1 MCKNWVY
8 CKIIQWGYVRMNK
21 FAKYNDFFRNGLLIF
36 IVISLILNYKTTPSI
51 AILYGGI
58 FLAAILNDNLRYSK
72 WFNNKK
78 KFMISLI
85 TSLCLC
91 SFLMYMGGG
100 NTIFYSYFLLY
111 DIIVL
116 LDEKSGRIFF
126 IIHLSINILIIS
138 IYLNL
143 FNNIFSLNYWKNN
156 IVNYALY
163 LLMYLVNTFSF
174 MSIKFNI
181 REKARVKK
189 LNNELEEANE
199 KLKDY
204 SLKVEELTIKNER
217 NRVAQEIH
225 DSLGHSLTALIMHL
239 DFLEKVIDKNPE
251 KAKEVVIKSQN
262 IARNSMKDVRRAI
275 YALKDNEISKGLVYS
290 IESLIENLT
299 VSQGIK
305 FDCNIADDDI
315 ENIEL
320 NIKNIIFITIK
331 ESITNG
337 IKHGHASFFFIN
349 LEKTD
354 NNIKLN
360 IQDNGKGCEKV
371 VFGNGLKGMK
381 DRIDA
386 VSGKIDFS
394 VNKDGGFEVEVSIP
408 A

>member
-1 MCKNWVY
+1 
-8 CKIIQWGYVRMNK
+8 MNK
-21 FAKYNDFFRNGLLIF
+21 FQKYNDFFRNGLLII
-36 IVISLILNYKTTPSI
+36 IVANVALKYKNTPSI

-58 FLAAILNDNLRYSK
+58 FLAAILNDNLRYER
-72 WFNNKK
+72 WFNNEKK
-78 KFMISLI
+78 YIISLI
-85 TSLCLC
+85 TSIGLCF
-91 SFLMYMGGG
+91 FLMIMAGG

-116 LDEKSGRIFF
+116 LDEKKGRIFF
-126 IIHLSINILIIS
+126 IIHLSINIFVIS

-143 FNNIFSLNYWKNN
+143 FNNIFSLSYWKDNL
-156 IVNYALY
+156 INYVLY
-163 LLMYLVNTFSF
+163 LLIYLVNIFSF

-181 REKARVKK
+181 REKSRVKK
-189 LNNELEEANE
+189 LNNELQEANE
-199 KLKDY
+199 KLKEY

-239 DFLEKVIDKNPE
+239 DFLEKVIDKKPE
-251 KAKEVVIKSQN
+251 KAKEVVIKSQD

-275 YALKDNEISKGLVYS
+275 YALKDNEISKGLLSS
-290 IESLIENLT
+290 IENLIENLT

-305 FDCNIADDDI
+305 FDCNIVDESI
-315 ENIEL
+315 ENIEV
-320 NIKNIIFITIK
+320 NIKNIIYITIK

-337 IKHGHASFFFIN
+337 IKHGQASSFFIN

-354 NNIKLN
+354 KDIKLK
-360 IQDNGKGCEKV
+360 IQDNGKGCENV
-371 VFGNGLKGMK
+371 VLGNGLKGMK

-386 VSGKIDFS
+386 VSGQIDFS
-394 VNKDGGFEVEVSIP
+394 GNKDGGFEVEVYIP